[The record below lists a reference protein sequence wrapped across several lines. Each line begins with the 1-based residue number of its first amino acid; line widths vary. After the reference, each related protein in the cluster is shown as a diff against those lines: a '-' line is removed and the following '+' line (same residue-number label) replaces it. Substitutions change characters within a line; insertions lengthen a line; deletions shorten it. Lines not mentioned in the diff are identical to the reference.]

1 MLRFAAVWENATK
14 GIEWIVCDF
23 FVSPFSLEQCSR
35 HCPGS
40 RSHSSRDSCACRDAS
55 GMSFDDNESRRE
67 SHATK
72 CCASCESKE
81 TRILFARQ
89 VLSTLPPIVSMWS
102 HFRACKHRR
111 WLAEPDSAETS
122 RSRDAVAKPRFL
134 PDHPSGH
141 ASALGPIQWKKP
153 SILQEEQHVNDNVN
167 FYAGGARGAVTLR
180 EHIQLHAEYTP
191 IDRIW

>member
-1 MLRFAAVWENATK
+1 M
-14 GIEWIVCDF
+14 DF
-23 FVSPFSLEQCSR
+23 FVSPFSLEQCSH
-35 HCPGS
+35 HCPGN

-55 GMSFDDNESRRE
+55 GMSFDGFEAFRCDDKESRRE

-72 CCASCESKE
+72 YCASCDSKE

-89 VLSTLPPIVSMWS
+89 VLSTYAAADCFYVKPLSGMQTPP
-102 HFRACKHRR
+102 RCRN
-111 WLAEPDSAETS
+111 L

-141 ASALGPIQWKKP
+141 ASALGAIQWEKP

-167 FYAGGARGAVTLR
+167 FYAGGVRDAVTLR

-191 IDRIW
+191 IDRI